1 MEARGMNVTSLAERA
16 APDGARSSLSKALG
30 LLTVIAERGRN
41 GITLSS
47 AAKRAGLHVAT
58 AHRLMAALVE
68 EDFLSF
74 DPYTKLYYLG
84 IMPYE
89 IVARAGSDLEFLA
102 LRKRL
107 RPVLEN
113 VQAQVG
119 CIATLSVLSRGE
131 ALCVDVVEGASD
143 ILLNTLKVGS
153 RRPLGAGA
161 ASLALLCAHAEDER
175 DAIIRRESERYR
187 KYGTLTSDF
196 VRAACADFETTGYA
210 FNAQIIPDI
219 GAVGIPLFSETGTLI
234 CAVSLT
240 NTISR
245 LNPERRRDV
254 ALALLA
260 AVRAAGFSATDIP

>member
-1 MEARGMNVTSLAERA
+1 MSSLAEKMP
-16 APDGARSSLSKALG
+16 PDAARSSLSKALG

-41 GITLSS
+41 GVTLSS
-47 AAKRAGLHVAT
+47 AAKRAGIHVAT
-58 AHRLMAALVE
+58 AHRLMAILVE

-89 IVARAGSDLEFLA
+89 IVARAGSDLEFLT
-102 LRKRL
+102 LRKAL
-107 RPVLEN
+107 HPVLEA
-113 VQAQVG
+113 VQAEVG

-131 ALCVDVVEGASD
+131 ALCVDVVEGESD

-161 ASLALLCAHAEDER
+161 ASLALLAAQGREQREL
-175 DAIIRRESERYR
+175 IIRREAERYR
-187 KYGTLTSDF
+187 KYGTLTADF
-196 VRAACADFETTGYA
+196 VREGCAEYERTGYV

-219 GAVGIPLFSETGTLI
+219 GAVGLPLFSEGGALV

-254 ALALLA
+254 ARVLLS
-260 AVRAAGFSATDIP
+260 AVRAAGFTATDID

>member
-1 MEARGMNVTSLAERA
+1 MNVTSLAEKTP
-16 APDGARSSLSKALG
+16 PDAARSSLSKALG

-47 AAKRAGLHVAT
+47 AAKRAGIHVAT

-74 DPYTKLYYLG
+74 DPYTKLYHLG

-107 RPVLEN
+107 RPVLEA
-113 VQAQVG
+113 VQGQVG

-131 ALCVDVVEGASD
+131 ALCVDVVEGESD

-161 ASLALLCAHAEDER
+161 ASLALLAAHEEGER

-196 VRAACADFETTGYA
+196 VRAACADFHVTGYA

-219 GAVGIPLFSETGTLI
+219 GAVGLPLFSETGGLS

-254 ALALLA
+254 ARVLLK
-260 AVRAAGFSATDIP
+260 AVRAAGFTAMDIA

>member
-1 MEARGMNVTSLAERA
+1 MNVSSLAEKLP
-16 APDGARSSLSKALG
+16 PDAARSSLSKALG

-47 AAKRAGLHVAT
+47 AAKRAGIHVAT

-74 DPYTKLYYLG
+74 DPYTKLYHLG

-107 RPVLEN
+107 RPVLEA
-113 VQAQVG
+113 VQGQVG

-131 ALCVDVVEGASD
+131 ALCVDVVEGESD

-161 ASLALLCAHAEDER
+161 ASLALLAVQEEGER

-196 VRAACADFETTGYA
+196 VRAACADFHVTGYA

-219 GAVGIPLFSETGTLI
+219 GAVGLPLFSETGALI

-254 ALALLA
+254 ARVLLK
-260 AVRAAGFSATDIP
+260 AVRAAGFTAMDIA